1 LWLNVGVARFAS
13 LPPLYSSIS
22 LCLVAR
28 FASLPPVALL
38 LRVPA
43 SLYLSMP
50 LSPYLSMPLC
60 LYLSMPLSL
69 YASVAYA
76 QVPMRKTCSIEQSV
90 IRVSEFARPA
100 MRVNQ
105 HA

>member
-1 LWLNVGVARFAS
+1 MAERGRGPLR
-13 LPPLYSSIS
+13 LPPSCRAPL
-22 LCLVAR
+22 AR
-28 FASLPPVALL
+28 
-38 LRVPA
+38 A

-90 IRVSEFARPA
+90 IRVSECARPA
-100 MRVNQ
+100 MRVSER
-105 HA
+105 ARLRIVDG